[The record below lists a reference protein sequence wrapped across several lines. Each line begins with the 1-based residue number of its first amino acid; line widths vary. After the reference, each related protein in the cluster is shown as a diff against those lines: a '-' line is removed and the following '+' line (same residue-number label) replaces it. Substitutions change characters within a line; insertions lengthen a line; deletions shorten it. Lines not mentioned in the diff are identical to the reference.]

1 MQKVE
6 LSFKFWVKFLCILG
20 ITLLLDQ
27 VIKWSFVLQGY
38 APGDVIYETPIIS
51 LLFVY
56 NTGVAF
62 SMFAFLQGWLKYLQ
76 IVLLCGIFFYLLKN
90 KELLVTHCVSIALIF
105 GAGVSNILDRFL
117 HIGVVDYIFWHYK
130 FEFAIFNF
138 ADVMIN
144 VGVFLILLQV
154 FLSRNKTKKT

>member
-1 MQKVE
+1 M
-6 LSFKFWVKFLCILG
+6 LDSTFWVKFGG
-20 ITLLLDQ
+20 IFTLVFAFDQ
-27 VIKWSFVLQGY
+27 IIKWYFVLKGY
-38 APGDVIYETPIIS
+38 APGDVIYDTPIIS

-90 KELLVTHCVSIALIF
+90 KELLRAHCVGISLIF